1 MTYSKNQTYILNLL
15 AKRDYSYQELL
26 DKLTIRKLTLDESVS
41 ELKLILEKNWIN
53 DTRLTENLILH
64 YSKTRGPNWIN
75 QKLRQRKIP
84 LEIIKQNQHKLS
96 KSSENRDQ
104 DDYRNLKL
112 KIQKKYNFTNW
123 KELDLKSKAK
133 IWNYLTYHGFN
144 NVSDLIKALS
154 D

>member
-1 MTYSKNQTYILNLL
+1 MTYSKNQTYVLNLL

-26 DKLTIRKLTLDESVS
+26 DKLVIRKLTLNESAS
-41 ELKLILEKNWIN
+41 ELKIILEKNWIN
-53 DTRLTENLILH
+53 DTRLTENLILY

-96 KSSENRDQ
+96 KSSDIRDQ
-104 DDYRNLKL
+104 NDYRNLKL
-112 KIQKKYNFTNW
+112 KIQRKYNFTNW

-133 IWNYLTYHGFN
+133 IWNYLSYHGFN
-144 NVSDLIKALS
+144 NVGDLIKTLF

>member
-112 KIQKKYNFTNW
+112 KIQRKYNFTNW

-133 IWNYLTYHGFN
+133 IWNYLSYHGFN
-144 NVSDLIKALS
+144 NVGDLIKTLF

>member
-1 MTYSKNQTYILNLL
+1 MTYSKNQTYVLNLL

-26 DKLTIRKLTLDESVS
+26 DKLVIRKLTLNESAS
-41 ELKLILEKNWIN
+41 ELKIILEKNWIN
-53 DTRLTENLILH
+53 DTRLTENLILY

-96 KSSENRDQ
+96 KSSDIRDQ
-104 DDYRNLKL
+104 NDYRNLKL
-112 KIQKKYNFTNW
+112 KIQRKYNFTNW

-144 NVSDLIKALS
+144 NVGDLIKTFS

>member
-84 LEIIKQNQHKLS
+84 LEIIKQNQHKVS
-96 KSSENRDQ
+96 KSSDNRDQ
-104 DDYRNLKL
+104 DDYHNLKL
-112 KIQKKYNFTNW
+112 RIQKKYNFTNW

>member
-84 LEIIKQNQHKLS
+84 LEIIKQNQHKVS
-96 KSSENRDQ
+96 KSSDNRDQ
-104 DDYRNLKL
+104 DNYHNLKL
-112 KIQKKYNFTNW
+112 RIQKKYNFTNW